1 TTGRRRS
8 SRSATRSRCCASRC
22 GRRRSG
28 WSARRSRRCGGRS
41 SGGSWAEPP
50 PPGRA
55 GGYVRSVKGLRAGL
69 AVLTVAVLGALTS
82 ACSAGGPGGVSSDG
96 ACAGPTLI
104 VEPATA
110 APGDTVTVTGE
121 GMIDGCDDHQGVDDD
136 GTVRSFETQ
145 APMRRVEIE
154 L

>member
-1 TTGRRRS
+1 M
-8 SRSATRSRCCASRC
+8 
-22 GRRRSG
+22 
-28 WSARRSRRCGGRS
+28 
-41 SGGSWAEPP
+41 
-50 PPGRA
+50 
-55 GGYVRSVKGLRAGL
+55 KGLRAGL

-82 ACSAGGPGGVSSDG
+82 ACSAGGPGGVTSDG
-96 ACAGPTLI
+96 ACAGPTLV

-154 L
+154 LVLGDEQVTLASVDADEQGRFVVEVTMPAELAGADSAEIAAPGTHAEPVEVAVAP